1 MTRII
6 VGSVAAGS
14 LVLASYGLAAER
26 DEALASSF
34 LYCAYVSRFF
44 VGFMSQPG
52 ANRDGICGYEQS
64 AILFRLAAAIKSD
77 GEFLKA
83 NEPKAIEKVLANAEA
98 ERKGQGRMTDKARE
112 CHQLFVSKA
121 APVLK
126 EKPSSK

>member
-1 MTRII
+1 MTKII
-6 VGSVAAGS
+6 AGGVTAGS

-44 VGFMSQPG
+44 VGVMSQPG
-52 ANRDGICGYEQS
+52 ANRGGIRGFQEL
-64 AILFRLAAAIKSD
+64 ANLFRLAAAMKSD

-83 NEPKAIEKVLANAEA
+83 HEPKAIQKVIADAEA
-98 ERKGQGRMTDKARE
+98 EKKGQGRMTDKARE

-121 APVLK
+121 LPVLK
-126 EKPSSK
+126 EKPASK